1 MYCMEHLLVLLTAEQ
16 AKKLQFRAGTP
27 PIIVSEDEQHAL
39 QGPPLTDD
47 DVLRLL
53 HSVASSR
60 RMRDLRKC
68 GAVQFVYALP
78 DRSPFLIQANMD
90 DVTVV
95 FEIS

>member
-1 MYCMEHLLVLLTAEQ
+1 MYCMEHLLLLLTVEQ

-27 PIIVSEDEQHAL
+27 PIIASEDEQHAL

-47 DVLRLL
+47 VLRLL
-53 HSVASSR
+53 RSVASSR
-60 RMRDLRKC
+60 QMRDLRKC

-78 DRSPFLIQANMD
+78 DRSPFLVRAKMD
-90 DVTVV
+90 DATVV